1 MTLTY
6 PNIAQDI
13 EEATLDVKRKGR
25 EYKRARK
32 KYLRVAGT
40 QNGFASVDE
49 FKRAKWGFT
58 QAKARLRH
66 LKTLKKNRGK

>member
-49 FKRAKWGFT
+49 FKRAKWG
-58 QAKARLRH
+58 LS
-66 LKTLKKNRGK
+66 GKMNGVRRTVLSSCSS